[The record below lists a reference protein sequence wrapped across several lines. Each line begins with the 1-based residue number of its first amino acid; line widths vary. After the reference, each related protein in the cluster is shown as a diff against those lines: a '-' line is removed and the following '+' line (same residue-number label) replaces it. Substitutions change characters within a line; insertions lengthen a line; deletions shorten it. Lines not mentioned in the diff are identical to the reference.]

1 MGLFDEHDKL
11 DPIDQLLDA
20 DLDGEVTGADYY
32 IWSERFEEERRR
44 REVYDRLLEEI
55 DESDRIAEERSGKE
69 GSCIRSFSAT
79 DSGSGS
85 RQRQGTAYGQS
96 SLGGQSSP
104 GGQSAS
110 SGQSFTGGQS
120 SSGGQSSLGGQNAS
134 SGQSSTGGQSVCGG
148 HSSLGGTG
156 KRFFSGL
163 ALATIILCA
172 IPAVFVLLAIIF
184 AFFNAI

>member
-44 REVYDRLLEEI
+44 REDYDRLLEEI

-69 GSCIRSFSAT
+69 GSSIRSFSAT
-79 DSGSGS
+79 VRGSGS

-110 SGQSFTGGQS
+110 SGQS
-120 SSGGQSSLGGQNAS
+120 SL
-134 SGQSSTGGQSVCGG
+134 GGQSVCGG

-156 KRFFSGL
+156 KQFFRGL

-172 IPAVFVLLAIIF
+172 LPAVFVLLAIIF

>member
-44 REVYDRLLEEI
+44 REDYDRLLEEI

-69 GSCIRSFSAT
+69 GSSIRSFSAT
-79 DSGSGS
+79 VSGSGS
-85 RQRQGTAYGQS
+85 HQRQGTAYGQS

-110 SGQSFTGGQS
+110 SGQSFPGGQNSPGGQS
-120 SSGGQSSLGGQNAS
+120 SPGRLHFS
-134 SGQSSTGGQSVCGG
+134 GGQSVCGE
-148 HSSLGGTG
+148 HSSQGGTG
-156 KRFFSGL
+156 KRFFGGL
-163 ALATIILCA
+163 VLATIILCA
-172 IPAVFVLLAIIF
+172 IPAVFVLLAILF
-184 AFFNAI
+184 EFFGAI

>member
-96 SLGGQSSP
+96 SLGGQS
-104 GGQSAS
+104 
-110 SGQSFTGGQS
+110 
-120 SSGGQSSLGGQNAS
+120 
-134 SGQSSTGGQSVCGG
+134 VCGG

-172 IPAVFVLLAIIF
+172 LPAVFVLLAIIF

>member
-96 SLGGQSSP
+96 SLGGQS
-104 GGQSAS
+104 
-110 SGQSFTGGQS
+110 
-120 SSGGQSSLGGQNAS
+120 
-134 SGQSSTGGQSVCGG
+134 VCGG

>member
-69 GSCIRSFSAT
+69 GSSIRSFSAT

-96 SLGGQSSP
+96 SL
-104 GGQSAS
+104 
-110 SGQSFTGGQS
+110 
-120 SSGGQSSLGGQNAS
+120 
-134 SGQSSTGGQSVCGG
+134 GGQSVCGG